1 MNQTNPNNLYVDA
14 DNNISAQGEQPKP
27 KNRAAF
33 LQLPAELEKD
43 VNAYVNKL
51 AKDRNIEW
59 KSEVEDGKKDLFQS
73 QGCFL
78 VISLEKIEAVM
89 KEINKCL
96 SLNESDMDE
105 IKKNLKHALDII
117 NGM

>member
-1 MNQTNPNNLYVDA
+1 MTQSDPNKLYVDA
-14 DNNISAQGEQPKP
+14 DNNITAQGEQPKP
-27 KNRAAF
+27 KNNAAF
-33 LQLPAELEKD
+33 LQLPAALENE

-51 AKDRNIEW
+51 ATERNIEW
-59 KSEVEDGKKDLFQS
+59 ENEVTGEKSVFQS

-89 KEINKCL
+89 KAINTCL
-96 SLNESDMDE
+96 SLNESDMDD
-105 IKKNLKHALDII
+105 IKKNLRHALDII